1 MSSIRSAKPRLR
13 AYALSLPE
21 AWLDHP
27 WGEDVVKVGKKV
39 FVFFGRRSAQ
49 LQVGVKLPKSLL
61 YARSRKFV
69 HPFGYNMDRH
79 GWVMVRFDKDDD
91 VRVELL
97 RDWIAESY
105 EAVASKDAVRAK
117 PASPAARPK
126 TQRSGSPWP
135 RR

>member
-27 WGEDVVKVGKKV
+27 WGEDVVKAGKKV
-39 FVFFGRRSAQ
+39 FVFFGVRSAE
-49 LQVGVKLPKSLL
+49 LRVGVKLPKSLL

-69 HPFGYNMDRH
+69 HPFGYDMDRH
-79 GWVMVRFDKDDD
+79 GWVMVRFDKDAN
-91 VRVELL
+91 VPVELL

-105 EAVASKDAVRAK
+105 EAVAPKEAERAK
-117 PASPAARPK
+117 RSNSAARPK
-126 TQRSGSPWP
+126 S
-135 RR
+135 RRA